1 MNRHAADADVLRT
14 LASADTVVLDGG
26 FADPL
31 RQILRR
37 CAEACEQVDTANE
50 RLEEALRRV
59 LELERLLARVLDL
72 LGTMPLPMEGGSWE
86 GFALAREVRCA
97 IEQANVT
104 DRGRGCS

>member
-14 LASADTVVLDGG
+14 LASADTVVLDG

-37 CAEACEQVDTANE
+37 CAEACEQVDSANE
-50 RLEEALRRV
+50 RLDEALRHV
-59 LELERLLARVLDL
+59 LELERLLAQVLDL

-86 GFALAREVRCA
+86 GFALTREIRCA
-97 IEQANVT
+97 LEQANVT